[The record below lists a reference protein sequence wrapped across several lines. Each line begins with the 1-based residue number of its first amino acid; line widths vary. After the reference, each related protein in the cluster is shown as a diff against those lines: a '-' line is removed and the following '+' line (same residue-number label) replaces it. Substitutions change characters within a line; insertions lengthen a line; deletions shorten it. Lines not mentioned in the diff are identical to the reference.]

1 MISISG
7 STVKIPNEFTPSR
20 MDIVEAERNSKGT
33 MTIEHIAT
41 KWKLT
46 LKWNYLTQE
55 EMSSIISAIN
65 PITFSV
71 SFPAPTGGTVSGTFY
86 KGDIN
91 TPMLSYT
98 NGVAKWKDFSINLI
112 EV

>member
-1 MISISG
+1 
-7 STVKIPNEFTPSR
+7 
-20 MDIVEAERNSKGT
+20 

-71 SFPAPTGGTVSGTFY
+71 SFPAPTGCSKWHFY

-98 NGVAKWKDFSINLI
+98 NGAAKKDFSINLSG
-112 EV
+112 VGLC